1 MERKRV
7 IVVTLIMTIGVV
19 CAYLANRAN
28 SDQKGSKVQVQVAK
42 EASDTELDVESTNEK
57 KEAEESSKEE
67 SSKASTELHLDTY
80 EELKKDKD
88 VMNQKSTKANED
100 EESSTDSAEKV
111 QVNNS
116 KVVIDESNE
125 TIKDKTAGTEK
136 EYAASD
142 EPSKEIELHEPA
154 EPEGKDVNGNVPASG
169 KHVGT
174 WG

>member
-1 MERKRV
+1 MA
-7 IVVTLIMTIGVV
+7 IGVACV
-19 CAYLANRAN
+19 YLANREI
-28 SDQKGSKVQVQVAK
+28 SDQEGSKVKVQVAK
-42 EASDTELDVESTNEK
+42 EASDAELDVENTNEK

-67 SSKASTELHLDTY
+67 SSKASTELYLDTY

-88 VMNQKSTKANED
+88 VMNQKSTKANE
-100 EESSTDSAEKV
+100 ESSTDSAKTEKV

-142 EPSKEIELHEPA
+142 EPSKKIELHEPA